1 MIMNKTLL
9 SLFTAVASLTVSAP
23 AVAQSNIDHHIR
35 LVEAVKETGV
45 RFYINPSGCD
55 ERKVYGWY
63 SATNNELVV
72 CQVNRVRY
80 SSRPVDW
87 TEEDLDTLRHEA
99 HHVVQDCMDGRLQG
113 NLGVVYKDP
122 LALGVD
128 VLGRDGVVKVVE
140 MYEAA
145 PDKTKVLEVE
155 AFAVAAMND
164 PLEQVSDVY
173 RYCF

>member
-1 MIMNKTLL
+1 MNKTLL

-35 LVEAVKETGV
+35 LVKAVKETGV
-45 RFYINPSGCD
+45 RFYINPPACD
-55 ERKVYGWY
+55 EKRVYGWY
-63 SATNNELVV
+63 SAANNELVV
-72 CQVNRVRY
+72 CQENRIRY

-99 HHVVQDCMDGRLQG
+99 HHVVQDCMDGTLQG
-113 NLGVVYKDP
+113 NLGIVYKDP
-122 LALGVD
+122 LELGVD

>member
-1 MIMNKTLL
+1 MNKTLL

-35 LVEAVKETGV
+35 LVEAVKRTGV
-45 RFYINPSGCD
+45 RFYINPPACD
-55 ERKVYGWY
+55 EKRVYGWY
-63 SATNNELVV
+63 SAINNELVV
-72 CQVNRVRY
+72 CQENRIRY

-113 NLGVVYKDP
+113 NLGTVYKDP
-122 LALGVD
+122 LALAVD
-128 VLGRDGVVKVVE
+128 VLGREGVVEVVGV
-140 MYEAA
+140 YEAA
-145 PDKTKVLEVE
+145 SDKTKVLEVE

-173 RYCF
+173 HYCF

>member
-1 MIMNKTLL
+1 MNKTLL
-9 SLFTAVASLTVSAP
+9 SLFTVVASLSASVP
-23 AVAQSNIDHHIR
+23 AFAQSNIDHHIR
-35 LVEAVKETGV
+35 LVKAVKETGV
-45 RFYINPSGCD
+45 RFYINPPECD
-55 ERKVYGWY
+55 EKPVFGWY
-63 SATNNELVV
+63 SAGDGELVV
-72 CQVNRVRY
+72 CQENRVRF

-113 NLGVVYKDP
+113 NLGAVYKDP
-122 LALGVD
+122 IALATD
-128 VLGRDGVVKVVE
+128 VIGRDGIVQIVE
-140 MYEAA
+140 RYSAA
-145 PDKTKVLEVE
+145 PDKTKLMEIE